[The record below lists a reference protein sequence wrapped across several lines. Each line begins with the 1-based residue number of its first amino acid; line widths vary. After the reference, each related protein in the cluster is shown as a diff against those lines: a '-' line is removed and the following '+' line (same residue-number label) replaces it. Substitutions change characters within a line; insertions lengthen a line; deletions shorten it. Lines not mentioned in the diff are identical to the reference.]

1 MSNFNNNGDKI
12 VKAANMLKAIAHPIR
27 MQVVELLENDNS
39 LNVTEIYS
47 KLKIEQ
53 AVASHHLT
61 ILKDRDV
68 LQSERDGKHTFYS
81 LKHKQLSQ
89 IIQCIYQCLDE

>member
-1 MSNFNNNGDKI
+1 MNKANNNGEKI
-12 VKAANMLKAIAHPIR
+12 IKASNMLKAIAHPIR
-27 MQVVELLENDNS
+27 MQVVELLEANSS

-47 KLKIEQ
+47 NLDIEQ

-61 ILKDRDV
+61 ILKDRDL
-68 LQSERDGKHTFYS
+68 LQSEREGKHTFYR

-89 IIQCIYQCLDE
+89 IIDCIYQCLND